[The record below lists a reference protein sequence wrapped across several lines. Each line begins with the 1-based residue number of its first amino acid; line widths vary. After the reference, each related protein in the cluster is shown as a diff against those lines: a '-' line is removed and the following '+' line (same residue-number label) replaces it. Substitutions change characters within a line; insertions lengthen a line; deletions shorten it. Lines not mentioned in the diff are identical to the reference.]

1 MASLR
6 FCLLVLAL
14 IVAAEAIPS
23 RIFPKHRRPAK
34 GSVKA
39 LDTDLETATAAMYTE
54 DTNRV
59 DVTYSIQSEA
69 GSGTT
74 DNAPDPLFS
83 TLDSDAFTADTYTTL
98 FPLLDNYN
106 MDTSVSE
113 TTTDAEVAEQEAF
126 LDAVVATD
134 VFATAY
140 NYLYDNGY
148 TTSQDDLRT
157 YMSQIW
163 FETFDRDGVKN
174 SSCGFEHV
182 FIGEVSDGDYEGLH
196 NWVGFYH
203 LEEEL
208 DEINYLGHYET
219 LELTDLSVLSIRF
232 TRSDYLKTDSTLFVG
247 SSPEFD
253 ISIFTLC
260 FMTYPNTYC
269 ETMLDDTEVDVDTYS
284 FDESGRTHI
293 SASYPDIYDE

>member
-1 MASLR
+1 
-6 FCLLVLAL
+6 VLAL
-14 IVAAEAIPS
+14 IVAVHAS
-23 RIFPKHRRPAK
+23 PKRFFGKKLRRPIK
-34 GSVKA
+34 IVGDTA
-39 LDTDLETATAAMYTE
+39 LQTVTANMYE
-54 DTNRV
+54 QDTNRI

-83 TLDSDAFTADTYTTL
+83 TLDSDVFTADTYTTV

-106 MDTSVSE
+106 MDTSQSE
-113 TTTDAEVAEQEAF
+113 TQTSDEVTEQDAF

-134 VFATAY
+134 VFALASD
-140 NYLYDNGY
+140 YLVENGY
-148 TTSQDDLRT
+148 VDSATALRT

-174 SSCGFEHV
+174 SSCGFEHI

-196 NWVGFYH
+196 NWVGYYH

-219 LELTDLSVLSIRF
+219 IELTDLSVLSFRF
-232 TRSDYLKTDSTLFVG
+232 TRSGYLKSDSTMFVG

-253 ISIFTLC
+253 VSIMTLC

-269 ETMLDDTEVDVDTYS
+269 ETMLDDTEVDVDSYS
-284 FDESGRTHI
+284 FDEGDRTHI
-293 SASYPDIYDE
+293 SAAYPDIYDE